1 MMIRGSTSSS
11 AQPCCSMRSAAAR
24 TSPDADAHSAAARFF
39 VCGATLDKA
48 SEHAAVGNVTE
59 SGGGDAP
66 YVENGAA
73 GLIEYFASPIRQAA
87 ARANCPA
94 HLHHP

>member
-48 SEHAAVGNVTE
+48 SEHAAVGHVTE
-59 SGGGDAP
+59 SGGGYAH
-66 YVENGAA
+66 YGENGAA
-73 GLIEYFASPIRQAA
+73 ASTEYFACLVEEAA
-87 ARANCPA
+87 ARANGA
-94 HLHHP
+94 ARLSD